1 MYHYNLQEWL
11 LFFFIYCFLGWCWE
25 SCYVSAKKHQW
36 VNRGFMKGPFL
47 PIYGF
52 GALSVLIATLPVRP
66 FPVLVFIFGMIG
78 ATALEL
84 VTGICM
90 EKLFH
95 VRYWDYSNQKFNYK
109 GHICLTSSIAWG
121 AFSLAM
127 IYGFHKPIE
136 KLVLSIPFVWLDI
149 LTTVLTVIVAADFAI
164 SFKTAME
171 LRAILDNM
179 ERIKDEMKRLQKRA
193 EVIEAFLADDFH
205 DAKENFKE
213 EMQERKDNL
222 IEGLQERKDN
232 ILEGIQEH
240 KDAIADEMKE
250 RKDAFVEGVS
260 EYKDNFMED
269 WSLRKEDAKAQLQEI
284 RDKQKY
290 YLEKKKYSMSDN
302 SAIANLLRRNPSAVS
317 GRHALAF
324 KEYRDKLI
332 ESIKREVGE
341 LTKSEE
347 DAESAENK

>member
-25 SCYVSAKKHQW
+25 SCYVSAKKRQW

-66 FPVLVFIFGMIG
+66 FPVLVYVFGMIG

-95 VRYWDYSNQKFNYK
+95 VRYWDYSNQKFNFK

-171 LRAILDNM
+171 LRAILDSM
-179 ERIKDEMKRLQKRA
+179 EHIKDEMKRLQKRA

-213 EMQERKDNL
+213 EMQECKDNL
-222 IEGLQERKDN
+222 IEGLQERKEN
-232 ILEGIQEH
+232 ILEGIQE
-240 KDAIADEMKE
+240 
-250 RKDAFVEGVS
+250 
-260 EYKDNFMED
+260 
-269 WSLRKEDAKAQLQEI
+269 RKEDAKAQLQEI
-284 RDKQKY
+284 REKQKY

-302 SAIANLLRRNPSAVS
+302 TAIANLLRRNPSAVS

-341 LTKSEE
+341 LTKTEE
-347 DAESAENK
+347 DAESTENK

>member
-25 SCYVSAKKHQW
+25 SCYVSAKKRQW

-66 FPVLVFIFGMIG
+66 FPVLVFVFGMIG

-95 VRYWDYSNQKFNYK
+95 VRYWDYSNQKFNFK

-171 LRAILDNM
+171 LRAILDSM
-179 ERIKDEMKRLQKRA
+179 EHIKDEMKRLQKRA

-213 EMQERKDNL
+213 EMQECKDNL
-222 IEGLQERKDN
+222 IEGLQERKEN
-232 ILEGIQEH
+232 ILVGIQE
-240 KDAIADEMKE
+240 
-250 RKDAFVEGVS
+250 
-260 EYKDNFMED
+260 
-269 WSLRKEDAKAQLQEI
+269 RKEDAKGQLQEI
-284 RDKQKY
+284 REKQKY

-302 SAIANLLRRNPSAVS
+302 TAIANLLRRNPSAVS

-347 DAESAENK
+347 DAESTENK

>member
-25 SCYVSAKKHQW
+25 SCYVSAKKRQW

-66 FPVLVFIFGMIG
+66 FPVLVYVFGMIG

-95 VRYWDYSNQKFNYK
+95 VRYWDYSNQKFNFK

-171 LRAILDNM
+171 LRAILDSM

-213 EMQERKDNL
+213 EMLERKDNL
-222 IEGLQERKDN
+222 MEGLQERKEN
-232 ILEGIQEH
+232 ILEGIQE
-240 KDAIADEMKE
+240 
-250 RKDAFVEGVS
+250 
-260 EYKDNFMED
+260 
-269 WSLRKEDAKAQLQEI
+269 RKEDAKAQLQEI
-284 RDKQKY
+284 REKQKY

-302 SAIANLLRRNPSAVS
+302 TAIANLLRRNPSAVS

-332 ESIKREVGE
+332 DNIKREVGE

-347 DAESAENK
+347 DDESTGNK

>member
-25 SCYVSAKKHQW
+25 SCYVSAKKRQW

-66 FPVLVFIFGMIG
+66 FPVLVFVFGMIG

-95 VRYWDYSNQKFNYK
+95 VRYWDYSNQKFNFK

-171 LRAILDNM
+171 LRAILDSM

-213 EMQERKDNL
+213 EMLERKDNL
-222 IEGLQERKDN
+222 MEGLQERKEN
-232 ILEGIQEH
+232 ILEGIQE
-240 KDAIADEMKE
+240 
-250 RKDAFVEGVS
+250 
-260 EYKDNFMED
+260 
-269 WSLRKEDAKAQLQEI
+269 RKEDAKAQLQEI
-284 RDKQKY
+284 REKQKY

-302 SAIANLLRRNPSAVS
+302 MAIANLLRRNPSAVS

-341 LTKSEE
+341 LTKTEE
-347 DAESAENK
+347 DAESSENK

>member
-25 SCYVSAKKHQW
+25 SCYVSAKKRQW

-66 FPVLVFIFGMIG
+66 FPVLVYVFGMIG

-95 VRYWDYSNQKFNYK
+95 VRYWDYSNQKFNFK

-171 LRAILDNM
+171 LRAILDSM

-213 EMQERKDNL
+213 EMLERKDNL
-222 IEGLQERKDN
+222 MEGLQERKEN
-232 ILEGIQEH
+232 ILEGIQE
-240 KDAIADEMKE
+240 
-250 RKDAFVEGVS
+250 
-260 EYKDNFMED
+260 
-269 WSLRKEDAKAQLQEI
+269 RKEDAKAQLQEI
-284 RDKQKY
+284 REKQKY

-302 SAIANLLRRNPSAVS
+302 MAIANLLRRNPSAVS

-341 LTKSEE
+341 LTKTEE
-347 DAESAENK
+347 DAESTENK

>member
-25 SCYVSAKKHQW
+25 SCYVSAKKRQW

-66 FPVLVFIFGMIG
+66 FPVLVYVFGMIG

-95 VRYWDYSNQKFNYK
+95 VRYWDYSNQKFNFK

-171 LRAILDNM
+171 LRAILDSM

-213 EMQERKDNL
+213 EMLERKDNL
-222 IEGLQERKDN
+222 MEGLQERKEN
-232 ILEGIQEH
+232 ILEGIQE
-240 KDAIADEMKE
+240 
-250 RKDAFVEGVS
+250 
-260 EYKDNFMED
+260 
-269 WSLRKEDAKAQLQEI
+269 RKEDAKAQLQEI
-284 RDKQKY
+284 REKQKY

-302 SAIANLLRRNPSAVS
+302 TAIANLLRRNPSAVS

-347 DAESAENK
+347 DDESTGNK

>member
-25 SCYVSAKKHQW
+25 SCYVSAKKRQW

-66 FPVLVFIFGMIG
+66 FPVLVFVFGMIG

-95 VRYWDYSNQKFNYK
+95 VRYWDYSNQKFNFK

-171 LRAILDNM
+171 LRAILDSM
-179 ERIKDEMKRLQKRA
+179 EHIKDEMKRLQKRA

-213 EMQERKDNL
+213 EMLERKDNL
-222 IEGLQERKDN
+222 MEGLQERKEN
-232 ILEGIQEH
+232 ILEEIQE
-240 KDAIADEMKE
+240 
-250 RKDAFVEGVS
+250 
-260 EYKDNFMED
+260 
-269 WSLRKEDAKAQLQEI
+269 RKEDAKTQLQEI
-284 RDKQKY
+284 REKQKY

-302 SAIANLLRRNPSAVS
+302 TAIANLLRRNPSAVS

-347 DAESAENK
+347 DAESTENK